1 MKEMLYQI
9 TKKSSEQKLLKMD
22 KVFKQKYFQALTI

>member
-9 TKKSSEQKLLKMD
+9 TKKSLEQKLLKMD
-22 KVFKQKYFQALTI
+22 KVFKQKYF